1 MSDSIQSSN
10 KIASSRKKL
19 TSFCMCGPY
28 PRRRRYYQIREFQMA
43 SSADE
48 LESEDPDDE
57 LELDDSEPPS
67 RAEPLPERLYDIN
80 EADTESKAVNLEQ
93 LTIKEEDAWWNQVPL
108 NNLDLSSNTLTHI
121 SPKIENL
128 QSLTVLTLHDNALV
142 KLPPEIGKL
151 EKLMRLNV
159 SHNKLSQLPREIY
172 SLPELRHLN
181 ISYNGFTEIDP
192 DISDLHMLEFL
203 DGGHNNIQT
212 LPGGIGFLVRLTAL
226 LLPYNHVKELPP
238 DLVNMRSLQKIDLMQ
253 NDLTCLPEDMGLLRK
268 LECLYLQHNDI
279 LELPDFE
286 GNETLSE
293 LHASNNFIKTIPKA
307 MCSNLPHLKILDLRD
322 NKITEL
328 PDELCLLRN
337 LNRLDV
343 SNNTISVL
351 PVTLSSLAHLI
362 SLQVEGNPIKMI
374 RRDILQCGTTRILK
388 TLHERAL
395 AKSKEE
401 GGGSD
406 GAFSLGGISVTR
418 LRGGQADDGDMPG
431 NFPDSYHQPQNQ
443 YGFQYQCPHLCQ
455 QQMQQNF
462 CVYEQLRNCPE
473 YDRQTQGHVYEPESY
488 EQQHQNGNLRSL
500 FVQQQQQRMEY
511 PYPNGFMYQQQQ
523 QQQFPYGQSIESS
536 RLAVHPRWVYKLRH
550 TRTLAVNL
558 EELTEVPDQVF
569 QIAKNEGVHVVDF
582 ARNQLST
589 LPNGLQHMRNLVTE
603 LVLSNN
609 LIGYVPQFISQ
620 FTRITYLNLS
630 NNLLSDLPKEFGVL
644 NTLRELSIANNRFQF
659 IPNCV
664 YELQGLEILIA
675 SENHIKMLNV
685 SGLQSMPRLSTLDLR
700 NNDIDAVPPILG
712 NLTNITHL
720 ELVGNPFRQPRHQI
734 LMKGT
739 DAIMSYLRDRIPT

>member
-1 MSDSIQSSN
+1 MMNFSDSQGLEFSAFHGAQECDQASAFGGDFDFGHSCFTHYGCPSDMSDGTGRGRGRPSARVSSTASRIPRCAQSPRQTPPVAHSPRPNYSFRPIFHERSNHEDDQVLTQQLWKLARKSGTLNLSN
-10 KIASSRKKL
+10 KALARV
-19 TSFCMCGPY
+19 
-28 PRRRRYYQIREFQMA
+28 
-43 SSADE
+43 
-48 LESEDPDDE
+48 
-57 LELDDSEPPS
+57 
-67 RAEPLPERLYDIN
+67 PERLYDIN
-80 EADTESKAVNLEQ
+80 EADAESKAANLEQ

-142 KLPPEIGKL
+142 ELPSEIGKL

-159 SHNKLSQLPREIY
+159 SHNKLSQLPRSIY

-181 ISYNGFTEIDP
+181 ISYNEFNEIDP

-203 DGGHNNIQT
+203 DGGHNNIQS

-226 LLPYNHVKELPP
+226 LLPYNHIKELPP

-253 NDLTCLPEDMGLLRK
+253 NDLTSLPEDMGLLRK

-279 LELPDFE
+279 LELPEFE

-351 PVTLSSLAHLI
+351 PNTLSSLAHLI
-362 SLQVEGNPIKMI
+362 SLQVEGNPIKTI
-374 RRDILQCGTTRILK
+374 RRDILQCGTARILK

-395 AKSKEE
+395 AKAKEE

-406 GAFSLGGISVTR
+406 SASTLPGISVTR
-418 LRGGQADDGDMPG
+418 LRGGQSDAADMPG
-431 NFPDSYHQPQNQ
+431 NFPD
-443 YGFQYQCPHLCQ
+443 
-455 QQMQQNF
+455 
-462 CVYEQLRNCPE
+462 R
-473 YDRQTQGHVYEPESY
+473 
-488 EQQHQNGNLRSL
+488 
-500 FVQQQQQRMEY
+500 
-511 PYPNGFMYQQQQ
+511 
-523 QQQFPYGQSIESS
+523 
-536 RLAVHPRWVYKLRH
+536 YKLRH

-558 EELTEVPDQVF
+558 EELTQVPDQVF
-569 QIAKNEGVHVVDF
+569 QIARDEGVHVVDF

-589 LPNGLQHMRNLVTE
+589 LPNGLQLMHDLVSE

-620 FTRITYLNLS
+620 FTRISYLNLS
-630 NNLLSDLPKEFGVL
+630 NNLLNDLPNEFGVL
-644 NTLRELSIANNRFQF
+644 NSLRELNIANNRFQF

-675 SENHIKMLNV
+675 SENHIKTLNV

-700 NNDIDAVPPILG
+700 NNDIDTVPPTLG

-720 ELVGNPFRQPRHQI
+720 ELIGNPFRQPRHQI

>member
-1 MSDSIQSSN
+1 MMNFGNLEFDSFRGAQECDQASAFGGDFDFGHSCFTHYGCPSDMSDRASRGRGNPTSSRIPRCAQSPRRAPVAHSPRPSCAFRPIFHERTTHEDDQVLTQQLWKLARKSGTLNLSN
-10 KIASSRKKL
+10 KALARV
-19 TSFCMCGPY
+19 
-28 PRRRRYYQIREFQMA
+28 
-43 SSADE
+43 
-48 LESEDPDDE
+48 
-57 LELDDSEPPS
+57 
-67 RAEPLPERLYDIN
+67 PERLYDIN
-80 EADTESKAVNLEQ
+80 EADADSKAVNLEQ

-108 NNLDLSSNTLTHI
+108 NNLDLSSNTLTHL

-128 QSLTVLTLHDNALV
+128 QSLTVLTLHDNALLE
-142 KLPPEIGKL
+142 LPPEIGKL

-181 ISYNGFTEIDP
+181 ISYNEFNELNP

-203 DGGHNNIQT
+203 DGGHNNIQS

-226 LLPYNHVKELPP
+226 LLPYNHIKELPP

-279 LELPDFE
+279 LELPEFE

-362 SLQVEGNPIKMI
+362 SLQVEGNPIKTI
-374 RRDILQCGTTRILK
+374 RRDILQCGTSRILK

-395 AKSKEE
+395 AKAKEE
-401 GGGSD
+401 GGVAD
-406 GAFSLGGISVTR
+406 EAFTSAGISVTR
-418 LRGGQADDGDMPG
+418 LRAGQSDDGDMPG
-431 NFPDSYHQPQNQ
+431 NFPD
-443 YGFQYQCPHLCQ
+443 
-455 QQMQQNF
+455 
-462 CVYEQLRNCPE
+462 R
-473 YDRQTQGHVYEPESY
+473 
-488 EQQHQNGNLRSL
+488 
-500 FVQQQQQRMEY
+500 
-511 PYPNGFMYQQQQ
+511 
-523 QQQFPYGQSIESS
+523 
-536 RLAVHPRWVYKLRH
+536 YKLRH

-558 EELTEVPDQVF
+558 EELNEVPDQVF
-569 QIAKNEGVHVVDF
+569 QIARDEGVHVVDF

-589 LPNGLQHMRNLVTE
+589 LPNGLQHMKDLVTE

-609 LIGYVPQFISQ
+609 VIGYVPQFISQ
-620 FTRITYLNLS
+620 FTRISFLNLS
-630 NNLLSDLPKEFGVL
+630 NNLLNDLPTEFGVL
-644 NTLRELSIANNRFQF
+644 NTLRELNIANNRFQF

-664 YELQGLEILIA
+664 YELKGLEIFIA

-700 NNDIDAVPPILG
+700 NNDIETVPPILG

>member
-1 MSDSIQSSN
+1 
-10 KIASSRKKL
+10 
-19 TSFCMCGPY
+19 MCGPY
-28 PRRRRYYQIREFQMA
+28 PRRRRYYQIRVFQMA

-57 LELDDSEPPS
+57 LELDDPEPPTRS
-67 RAEPLPERLYDIN
+67 EDLPERLYDIN
-80 EADTESKAVNLEQ
+80 EADADSKAVNLEQ

-108 NNLDLSSNTLTHI
+108 NNLDLSSNTLTHL

-128 QSLTVLTLHDNALV
+128 QSLTVLTLHDNALLE
-142 KLPPEIGKL
+142 LPPEIGKL

-181 ISYNGFTEIDP
+181 ISYNEFNELNP

-203 DGGHNNIQT
+203 DGGHNNIQS

-226 LLPYNHVKELPP
+226 LLPYNHIKELPP

-279 LELPDFE
+279 LELPEFE

-362 SLQVEGNPIKMI
+362 SLQVEGNPIKTI
-374 RRDILQCGTTRILK
+374 RRDILQCGTSRILK

-395 AKSKEE
+395 AKAKEE
-401 GGGSD
+401 GGVAD
-406 GAFSLGGISVTR
+406 EAFTSAGISVTR
-418 LRGGQADDGDMPG
+418 LRAGQSDDGDMPG
-431 NFPDSYHQPQNQ
+431 NFPDSFHLQQQQN
-443 YGFQYQCPHLCQ
+443 GFQCHGPYPCQ
-455 QQMQQNF
+455 QQMQQQF
-462 CVYEQLRNCPE
+462 CVYEPLRNCQE
-473 YDRQTQGHVYEPESY
+473 YDRQTEGHIYEPENY
-488 EQQHQNGNLRSL
+488 QQQHQNGSLKSL
-500 FVQQQQQRMEY
+500 FMQQQKQRMNY
-511 PYPNGFMYQQQQ
+511 PYPRSFMYQQQQ
-523 QQQFPYGQSIESS
+523 QQQFTYEQGPYYRS
-536 RLAVHPRWVYKLRH
+536 AVHPRWV
-550 TRTLAVNL
+550 
-558 EELTEVPDQVF
+558 
-569 QIAKNEGVHVVDF
+569 
-582 ARNQLST
+582 
-589 LPNGLQHMRNLVTE
+589 
-603 LVLSNN
+603 
-609 LIGYVPQFISQ
+609 
-620 FTRITYLNLS
+620 
-630 NNLLSDLPKEFGVL
+630 
-644 NTLRELSIANNRFQF
+644 
-659 IPNCV
+659 
-664 YELQGLEILIA
+664 
-675 SENHIKMLNV
+675 
-685 SGLQSMPRLSTLDLR
+685 
-700 NNDIDAVPPILG
+700 
-712 NLTNITHL
+712 
-720 ELVGNPFRQPRHQI
+720 
-734 LMKGT
+734 
-739 DAIMSYLRDRIPT
+739 

>member
-1 MSDSIQSSN
+1 MSDRASKGRGNPTISRIPRCAQSPRQAPVAHSPRPSCSFRPIFHERSTHEDDQVLTQQLWKLARKSGTLNLSN
-10 KIASSRKKL
+10 KALARV
-19 TSFCMCGPY
+19 
-28 PRRRRYYQIREFQMA
+28 
-43 SSADE
+43 
-48 LESEDPDDE
+48 
-57 LELDDSEPPS
+57 
-67 RAEPLPERLYDIN
+67 PERLYDIN
-80 EADTESKAVNLEQ
+80 EADADSKAANLEQ

-142 KLPPEIGKL
+142 ELPPEIGKL

-181 ISYNGFTEIDP
+181 ISYNEFNELNP

-203 DGGHNNIQT
+203 DGGHNNIQS

-226 LLPYNHVKELPP
+226 LLPYNHIKELPP

-279 LELPDFE
+279 LELPEFE

-362 SLQVEGNPIKMI
+362 SLQVEGNPIKTI
-374 RRDILQCGTTRILK
+374 RRDILQCGTSRILK

-395 AKSKEE
+395 AKAKEE
-401 GGGSD
+401 GGGADEAST
-406 GAFSLGGISVTR
+406 SPGISVTR
-418 LRGGQADDGDMPG
+418 LRAGQTDDGDIPG
-431 NFPDSYHQPQNQ
+431 NFPDSFHHQQQQN
-443 YGFQYQCPHLCQ
+443 GFQCHCPYLCQ
-455 QQMQQNF
+455 QQMQQQF
-462 CVYEQLRNCPE
+462 CVYEPLRNCQE
-473 YDRQTQGHVYEPESY
+473 YDRQTQGHIYEPENY
-488 EQQHQNGNLRSL
+488 QQQHQNGSLRSL
-500 FVQQQQQRMEY
+500 FVQQQQQRMEC
-511 PYPNGFMYQQQQ
+511 PYPRCFMYQQQQ
-523 QQQFPYGQSIESS
+523 QQQFSYEQDPSS
-536 RLAVHPRWVYKLRH
+536 RSAVHPRWIQTTTY
-550 TRTLAVNL
+550 T
-558 EELTEVPDQVF
+558 
-569 QIAKNEGVHVVDF
+569 
-582 ARNQLST
+582 
-589 LPNGLQHMRNLVTE
+589 
-603 LVLSNN
+603 
-609 LIGYVPQFISQ
+609 YISCQ
-620 FTRITYLNLS
+620 
-630 NNLLSDLPKEFGVL
+630 
-644 NTLRELSIANNRFQF
+644 
-659 IPNCV
+659 
-664 YELQGLEILIA
+664 
-675 SENHIKMLNV
+675 
-685 SGLQSMPRLSTLDLR
+685 SGG
-700 NNDIDAVPPILG
+700 A
-712 NLTNITHL
+712 H
-720 ELVGNPFRQPRHQI
+720 
-734 LMKGT
+734 
-739 DAIMSYLRDRIPT
+739 